1 MTVNKTEN
9 IRIRLTAEEKEFVLS
24 DMEKNGE
31 TVLSK
36 YLRKKILNNRI
47 EAALQKNLELE
58 RLTYEIRKIGVNI
71 NQIAKRYN
79 SGTPFY
85 TDSRQL
91 LENLQRIELLLK
103 TYIEAGT

>member
-9 IRIRLTAEEKEFVLS
+9 IRIRLTAEEKESVLS

-58 RLTYEIRKIGVNI
+58 RLIYEIRKIGVNI

-85 TDSRQL
+85 TDPRQL

-103 TYIEAGT
+103 TYIEAGA